1 MDRDGI
7 GNGGGVLAGTDGQ
20 WAARRPRLALAAF
33 GRATFDLELAQAVL
47 ARSRAALEA
56 LPCEVV
62 AASGLLTD
70 PESAGAFGAEAAA
83 RGADVV
89 ICQFT
94 TFVDARFVAALAA
107 ACPAPLL
114 LWSLREPGRPG
125 ERLSLNSLTGANL
138 AGRELGQL
146 SRYFRFV
153 LADPEEAAV
162 GQRAL
167 GLARAAAAWRW
178 MQGFGVLVVG
188 DAPGGFHFCDPSA
201 EAVAAAGLRLEKL
214 ELSELFAR
222 ARAVSTT
229 DWAAAVGAVRGH
241 VAGLDRLAPEQVEG
255 FGRLQVAIE
264 AAVAE
269 RGVQAVA
276 VRCWPEFF
284 TDFGAAACSFVS
296 ALNERG
302 VAAACEADVLG
313 ALTMGVLGRLAA
325 SPPYLGDLAAVD
337 VQRDAAVFWH
347 CGAGAF
353 SLAHPASGATA
364 GVQPNRRIG
373 FTLEFALRPGR
384 VTIARLGERSGALR
398 LLVGGGEALDAPQRF
413 LGTAGMV
420 RLDGEGSVE
429 ARVTRLIEAGWEPHF
444 GLVYGDVREELRD
457 LAGLA
462 GLPWTE
468 A

>member
-1 MDRDGI
+1 M
-7 GNGGGVLAGTDGQ
+7 ATT

-33 GRATFDLELAQAVL
+33 GRATFDLELAREVL

-56 LPCEVV
+56 LPCELV
-62 AASGLLTD
+62 ATSELLTD
-70 PESAGAFGAEAAA
+70 PEAAAAFGAEAVA
-83 RGADVV
+83 RGADAVV
-89 ICQFT
+89 CQFT
-94 TFVDARFVAALAA
+94 TFVDARFIAALAE

-114 LWSLREPGRPG
+114 LWSLREPGRVG

-138 AGRELGQL
+138 AGRELGQRG
-146 SRYFRFV
+146 RYFRFV
-153 LADPEEAAV
+153 LADPGEPAV
-162 GQRAL
+162 GRRAV

-188 DAPGGFHFCDPSA
+188 DAPGGFHFCDPSP
-201 EAVAAAGLRLEKL
+201 EAVTAAGLRVEKL
-214 ELSELFAR
+214 PLEELFAR
-222 ARAVSTT
+222 ARAVPASESQ
-229 DWAAAVGAVRGH
+229 AAVDAVRGQ
-241 VAGLDRLAPEQVEG
+241 VAGLERLAPEQVEG

-264 AAVAE
+264 AAVAQH
-269 RGVQAVA
+269 GVQAVA

-313 ALTMGVLGRLAA
+313 ALTMGLLGRLAA

-337 VQRDAAVFWH
+337 QEHDAAVFWH

-353 SLAHPASGATA
+353 SLAHPATGARA
-364 GVQPNRRIG
+364 GVQPNRRVG

-384 VTIARLGERSGALR
+384 VTIARLGERAGALR
-398 LLVGGGEALDAPQRF
+398 LLVGGGEALDLPQRF
-413 LGTAGMV
+413 LGTAGVV

-429 ARVTRLIEAGWEPHF
+429 GRVTRLIEAGWEPHF
-444 GLVYGDVREELRD
+444 AMVYGDVREELRD
-457 LAGLA
+457 LAGVA
-462 GLPWTE
+462 GLSLVE